1 MDLRSLR
8 PSLLELTNEDAMRL
22 ILGIRNNRM
31 ISKRVIKE
39 KKKSEE
45 KQKKQVSLDID
56 NLSIDDLE
64 TLIKKMEGI

>member
-1 MDLRSLR
+1 MDLKSLR
-8 PSLLELTNEDAMRL
+8 PSLLELTNEEAMRL

-31 ISKRVIKE
+31 ISKRVVKE

-45 KQKKQVSLDID
+45 KQKKQVSLDIN

-64 TLIKKMEGI
+64 SLIKKMEGT